1 MDTIEMPSYLGYR
14 YILRVVDHLSNYGF
28 VGKVKLRNSVEIGD
42 ELVRILSSSMI
53 PDVLQSD
60 NGREVSLLLN
70 FVADFLKTM
79 NYFWYRSFILNML
92 EHFWFMC
99 YLLFIIVTNIDL
111 CSS

>member
-28 VGKVKLRNSVEIGD
+28 VGKLKNRSSEEMGD

-60 NGREVSLLLN
+60 NGREVSCVPYRLLA
-70 FVADFLKTM
+70 FQ
-79 NYFWYRSFILNML
+79 S
-92 EHFWFMC
+92 
-99 YLLFIIVTNIDL
+99 
-111 CSS
+111 